1 MSQYENLNL
10 AKSLAQSMGLTEYEV
25 VYYAPASDSVLA
37 NAPRSAAAL
46 EWEEAAKSN
55 SVRAPRADTQ
65 EPGGG
70 AEDLARVWGV
80 CREVSSGC
88 GALVRKD

>member
-55 SVRAPRADTQ
+55 SKSSVDKTLTPATNNSDA
-65 EPGGG
+65 
-70 AEDLARVWGV
+70 GV
-80 CREVSSGC
+80 PVKTSE
-88 GALVRKD
+88 